1 MGAGGS
7 RRRPGQP
14 KKTEKM
20 TLGANHPPQKN
31 GYFILSYKGDRVK
44 VVNADKEE
52 LKILRAII
60 CRHCEIVKESWDRTM
75 TYCYKLRLSGG
86 RHCLIQ
92 LVADTL
98 LSLYQAGWQ
107 PLTPLDMGG
116 SEHGHEHEQGI
127 KSAIC
132 FQKQED
138 KEVAGLSA
146 AILGEEDKT
155 CLSLEIFQDTFIGF
169 HNVSHTVLLELVNT
183 IQREWAP
190 GVRGVSMGV
199 ASVIRD
205 YTRALPPVLDL
216 QPGLRE
222 EKYLQ
227 LEAGGED
234 TTEHLQLTIIASL
247 IREGYRLSMDINMEP
262 SSRVYFFI
270 QEQKK
275 GSVRVP
281 SSAGAGLGDR
291 ESLAVYRPLVVRSRK
306 SFLGRYSGGRSLRRK
321 VSLAVRASLRRKAVG
336 RQGAAMGGRQ
346 GAAMQYKPR
355 QEGAWWQQDST
366 ENSSTE
372 GEEGS

>member
-1 MGAGGS
+1 MPGS
-7 RRRPGQP
+7 REKRSLASRLVKGRPGSAAS
-14 KKTEKM
+14 TGCFM
-20 TLGANHPPQKN
+20 
-31 GYFILSYKGDRVK
+31 LSFKGDRLK
-44 VVNADKEE
+44 VVNADSGE
-52 LKILRAII
+52 LKLLTAII
-60 CRHCEIVKESWDRTM
+60 RGHCKILNQGWDRHLTFS
-75 TYCYKLRLSGG
+75 YKLKVAG
-86 RHCLIQ
+86 RNCMIL

-98 LSLYQAGWQ
+98 LSLYQAGWE

-116 SEHGHEHEQGI
+116 EEQGQGI
-127 KSAIC
+127 QSAIC

-138 KEVAGLSA
+138 KEGFASSV
-146 AILGEEDKT
+146 LGEEDKT
-155 CLSLEIFQDTFIGF
+155 CLSLEIFQDTFVGF
-169 HNVSHTVLLELVNT
+169 HNVSHTVLLELVTT

-216 QPGLRE
+216 QPGLQE

-227 LEAGGED
+227 LEVGGED
-234 TTEHLQLTIIASL
+234 TTENLQLTIIASL

-281 SSAGAGLGDR
+281 SSAGAGLGER

-336 RQGAAMGGRQ
+336 RQVAAMGGRQ

-366 ENSSTE
+366 DNSSTE
-372 GEEGS
+372 GEEGG